1 MLKKFAFFLPQFHE
15 IPENDEWWGKGFTEW
30 INVKSAKPMYRGH
43 KQPKEPQGDNYYCLL
58 DKSTVEWQ
66 TKLLEDYR
74 VDGLIYYHYYFQG
87 KKLLEKPAENLLRWK
102 DINQKFF
109 FCWANHTWYRSW
121 NGSREV
127 LIQQNYGDIE
137 DWENHFLYL
146 LKFFKDPRYEK
157 RDNKPLFMIYQ
168 PDFKEKNDMFKY
180 FDRRCKECGFSGIC
194 IIESYSGKKWPDD
207 YNKFVKTKSDVSD
220 FVFLREPT
228 FSLSLQWKANK
239 KSLARVY
246 NKLKKVLALH
256 GFSFLVEK
264 YSGDALFK
272 LKINEEKKCNDK
284 GIIRGLFFEWDN
296 TPRHKQRGYII
307 TPVSKEKFLTYLN
320 QIQDEEYVF
329 INAWNEWAEGM
340 ILEPTKENGDKYL
353 SWIRDWTKEHE

>member
-30 INVKSAKPMYRGH
+30 VNVKSAKPMYRGH

-127 LIQQNYGDIE
+127 LIQQNYGDIG
-137 DWENHFLYL
+137 DW
-146 LKFFKDPRYEK
+146 
-157 RDNKPLFMIYQ
+157 
-168 PDFKEKNDMFKY
+168 
-180 FDRRCKECGFSGIC
+180 
-194 IIESYSGKKWPDD
+194 
-207 YNKFVKTKSDVSD
+207 
-220 FVFLREPT
+220 
-228 FSLSLQWKANK
+228 
-239 KSLARVY
+239 
-246 NKLKKVLALH
+246 
-256 GFSFLVEK
+256 
-264 YSGDALFK
+264 
-272 LKINEEKKCNDK
+272 
-284 GIIRGLFFEWDN
+284 
-296 TPRHKQRGYII
+296 
-307 TPVSKEKFLTYLN
+307 
-320 QIQDEEYVF
+320 
-329 INAWNEWAEGM
+329 
-340 ILEPTKENGDKYL
+340 
-353 SWIRDWTKEHE
+353 